1 MAFVSIGVQTAKT
14 AVAAVA
20 SQMKAECLKKGVEGS
35 EAFKACYAK
44 TQEMLD
50 TADKLWPQLEELQ
63 ALAAAAIKADEQKKA
78 GQTIDYVT
86 PIKKG
91 VCLLTKLTT
100 WLPEKYRKKIMV
112 WLQLVSAYACDQP
125 MAANGTAAQQRY
137 AVQQLYVLLQQII
150 S

>member
-1 MAFVSIGVQTAKT
+1 
-14 AVAAVA
+14 
-20 SQMKAECLKKGVEGS
+20 
-35 EAFKACYAK
+35 
-44 TQEMLD
+44 MLD